1 MNEPLPVSVPY
12 HGLERLPADTDP
24 DKVADVLRR
33 DGGLVLEGLVSAAAA
48 ATAAS
53 RRPLTCS
60 VVSVRPTSRKLR
72 RYAITF

>member
-48 ATAAS
+48 VLPTMPRFSLLTSLVACSMLEAERV
-53 RRPLTCS
+53 RR
-60 VVSVRPTSRKLR
+60 
-72 RYAITF
+72 

>member
-1 MNEPLPVSVPY
+1 MNEPLPVSVPH

-48 ATAAS
+48 ATSAA
-53 RRPLTCS
+53 TM
-60 VVSVRPTSRKLR
+60 VRMKL
-72 RYAITF
+72 